1 MKVSLVQASPKSG
14 NKDENIRIMKK
25 HIKKSKSD
33 LVVFGELFLTGYEN
47 KDFSELAEPI
57 PGESVNKIIEIAKE
71 NNCYIVFGMPEKE
84 NDKIYNTSVLVHPD
98 GKTDR
103 YRKWFLP
110 NFGIF
115 EEKKY
120 FKEGNEIN
128 VFETKFGKIGLL
140 TCYDIFFPEI
150 CKSYALQGADILIC
164 ISASPETSR
173 LYFERVM
180 QARAVENTCFFF
192 YTNLVG
198 SKVKFWGGNTIIGP
212 KGDIKA
218 KGEYFKE
225 MIVGYD
231 IDLNELKGAR
241 EMRPVIRNTRA
252 EIYEKLCEMMNANI
266 RRH

>member
-14 NKDENIRIMKK
+14 DKEKNIRIIEKFV
-25 HIKKSKSD
+25 KKSKSD
-33 LVVFGELFLTGYEN
+33 LVVFGELFLTGYEC
-47 KDFSELAEPI
+47 KDFSEMAEPI
-57 PGESVNKIIEIAKE
+57 HGKSVNKIISIAEE
-71 NNCYIVFGMPEKE
+71 NNCYIVFGMSEKE

-98 GKTDR
+98 GKTDP

-110 NFGIF
+110 NFGVF
-115 EEKKY
+115 EEKKH
-120 FKEGNEIN
+120 FKEGNKIN

-140 TCYDIFFPEI
+140 ICYDIFFPEI
-150 CKSYALQGADILIC
+150 CKSYALQGADILLC

-173 LYFERVM
+173 VYFERIM
-180 QARAVENTCFFF
+180 IARAVENTCFFL

-198 SKVKFWGGNTIIGP
+198 SKLGFWGGNTVIGP

-225 MIVGYD
+225 TTVEYD

-241 EMRPVIRNTRA
+241 EMRPVIRDTRA
-252 EIYEKLCEMMNANI
+252 EIYKKLYEIMN
-266 RRH
+266 RRS

>member
-1 MKVSLVQASPKSG
+1 MKVSLVQAAPEAGDKEG
-14 NKDENIRIMKK
+14 NIKK
-25 HIKKSKSD
+25 IEKFVKKSKSD
-33 LVVFGELFLTGYEN
+33 LVVFGELFLTGYEHKN
-47 KDFSELAEPI
+47 FSDLAESI
-57 PGESVNKIIEIAKE
+57 YGDSVNKIIRIAKE

-98 GKTDR
+98 GKINK

-115 EEKKY
+115 EEKKH

-140 TCYDIFFPEI
+140 ICYDLFFPEI
-150 CKSYALQGADILIC
+150 CKSYAMQGADILLC

-173 LYFERVM
+173 PYFERVM

-198 SKVKFWGGNTIIGP
+198 SKLKFWGGNAIIGP

-225 MIVGYD
+225 AAVEYD

-241 EMRPVIRNTRA
+241 EMRPVIRDTRA
-252 EIYEKLCEMMNANI
+252 EICEKLYSI
-266 RRH
+266 VKGKR